1 MSLLGAAAVPGE
13 ETMGLIR
20 LMTAFDRQ
28 VERVSQFLLAV
39 GCLLVFL
46 MMVHVCLDVVGKHVL
61 GIPITL
67 TLEAV
72 TFYYMPAC
80 VFLPLG
86 IVQSTRGNF
95 SVEVFTNALPPRA
108 LAAVDGV
115 VAILGIVVILMIA
128 WFGLGEALLRTLQ
141 HELVP
146 NRTSVLLEIWPARWF
161 VVVAMCLVGIHMT
174 IQAVQDLTFA
184 LTGIPV
190 GHHAERHQI
199 AEMPA
204 DAGAM

>member
-1 MSLLGAAAVPGE
+1 
-13 ETMGLIR
+13 
-20 LMTAFDRQ
+20 
-28 VERVSQFLLAV
+28 
-39 GCLLVFL
+39 

-95 SVEVFTNALPPRA
+95 SVEVFTNALPRA
-108 LAAVDGV
+108 HWRPDGV

-184 LTGIPV
+184 LTESP
-190 GHHAERHQI
+190 
-199 AEMPA
+199 
-204 DAGAM
+204 